1 MSNIDE
7 FDQNVAKGRR
17 AFQYIVDNRMAP
29 TPRNYELWFSY
40 VGSHNRALLEAVN
53 AAIRAHGRLSESDAE
68 RIFFEHLSPE
78 KGNEAVG
85 EVGAKIGQ
93 EIENVVSLL
102 DGAAGM
108 SNEYG
113 ASLDSVAEQLGHQI
127 DGGTLA
133 KLVELLMAS
142 TKEMT
147 ANNRAL
153 ESSLQES
160 KQQIA
165 DLNLHLDA
173 IRNESRTDQLTGIAN
188 RKHFDEHLTAKME
201 EAVQTGEEL
210 CLLVGDIDYF
220 KKFNDTFGHQT
231 GDQVLRL
238 VAQALKASVKGLDFA
253 ARYGGEEFAVI
264 LPSTNLQAAV
274 AVGNNIRKAVKAKEL
289 VKKSTGENLG
299 TITMSFGAARFRI
312 GETEEDI
319 IGRADQC
326 LYAAKK
332 GGRNLVKCETDTDV
346 EFEIAVA

>member
-1 MSNIDE
+1 MPNLHD

-17 AFQYIVDNRMAP
+17 AFQYLIDNRMAP

-40 VGSHNRALLEAVN
+40 VGSHNKALLEAVN
-53 AAIRAHGRLSESDAE
+53 AAIRAHGHLSEKDAE
-68 RIFFEHLSPE
+68 LIYIEYLSSE
-78 KGNEAVG
+78 KGTEAVG
-85 EVGAKIGQ
+85 EVGAKIGS
-93 EIENVVSLL
+93 EIENVVTLL
-102 DGAAGM
+102 DGAAEL

-113 ASLDSVAEQLGHQI
+113 ASLDSVAEQLGPQV
-127 DGGTLA
+127 DGTGLSRI
-133 KLVELLMAS
+133 VELLITS

-153 ESSLQES
+153 ENSLKES

-165 DLNLHLDA
+165 DLNLHLDV

-188 RKHFDEHLTAKME
+188 RKHFDEHLSAKIE
-201 EAVQTGEEL
+201 EAGHNGDEL

-220 KKFNDTFGHQT
+220 KKFNDTYGHQT

-264 LPSTNLQAAV
+264 LPRTNLQSAV
-274 AVGNNIRKAVKAKEL
+274 AVGNNIREAVKAKEL

-299 TITMSFGAARFRI
+299 TITMSFGAARFRL
-312 GETEEDI
+312 GESEEDL